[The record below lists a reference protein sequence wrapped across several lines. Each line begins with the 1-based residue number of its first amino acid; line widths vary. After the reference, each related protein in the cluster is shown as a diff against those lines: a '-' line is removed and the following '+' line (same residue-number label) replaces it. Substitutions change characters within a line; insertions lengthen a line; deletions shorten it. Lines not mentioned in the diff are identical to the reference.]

1 LLAAQKE
8 PADRVRILWVKA
20 GGLVPLDSGGKIR
33 SYNILRQL
41 AREHRV
47 TYFGFHAEQDDAPH
61 AELKGIFERV
71 VTCPLKLPAA
81 KSFAELMQYG
91 KELFS
96 REPYAIS
103 KYCQPWVARE
113 LRKLAQSE
121 TYDVIVCDFL
131 VAAGVIPWDL
141 PCPKVLFTHNVE
153 ALIWKRHYEVAR
165 NPLWKLL
172 SWREWRAMARAE
184 KRYLRKADHVLAVS
198 QTDCDFFAKELPAE
212 KLTVIPTGV
221 DVEYFSPMATE
232 EEPGSLVFTGSMDWM
247 PNEDGIFYFAEE
259 ILPRIFEKL
268 PNARLS
274 VVGRKPS
281 ARLKALAATDPH
293 HLHLTGW
300 VDDIRPYLAQSAV
313 CIVPLRVGSGTRLK
327 IFEAMGMGK
336 AIVSTTIGAEGL
348 PVRHGENVLLAD
360 SPVDFAHAV
369 VALLED
375 AAERRR
381 LGNAAREL
389 VETKYSWGSVAKEF
403 AASLEKVVGGSRQ
416 GVVATSA
423 SR

>member
-1 LLAAQKE
+1 
-8 PADRVRILWVKA
+8 
-20 GGLVPLDSGGKIR
+20 
-33 SYNILRQL
+33 
-41 AREHRV
+41 
-47 TYFGFHAEQDDAPH
+47 
-61 AELKGIFERV
+61 
-71 VTCPLKLPAA
+71 
-81 KSFAELMQYG
+81 
-91 KELFS
+91 
-96 REPYAIS
+96 
-103 KYCQPWVARE
+103 VARE
-113 LRKLAQSE
+113 LRKLLQSE
-121 TYDVIVCDFL
+121 KYDVIVCDFL

-165 NPLWKLL
+165 NPLWKML
-172 SWREWRAMARAE
+172 SWREWRAMERAE
-184 KRYLRKADHVLAVS
+184 KRYLREADHVLAVS
-198 QTDCDFFAKELPAE
+198 QTDCDFFAKELPTE

-221 DVEYFSPMATE
+221 DIEYFSPIAVE

-348 PVRHGENVLLAD
+348 PVRHGEDVLLAD
-360 SPVDFAHAV
+360 SPDDFAQSV
-369 VALLED
+369 VRLLED

-403 AASLEKVVGGSRQ
+403 ATSLEKVASGSRQ
-416 GVVATSA
+416 GVVASSA

>member
-1 LLAAQKE
+1 
-8 PADRVRILWVKA
+8 VKA
-20 GGLVPLDSGGKIR
+20 GGLVPLDSGGRIR

-47 TYFGFHAEQDDAPH
+47 TYFGFHAEQDDAAH
-61 AELKGIFERV
+61 AQLKEIFERV
-71 VTCPLKLPAA
+71 VCCPLKLPAA
-81 KSFAELMQYG
+81 KSFAELVQYG

-103 KYCQPWVARE
+103 KYCQPWVKRE
-113 LRKLAQSE
+113 LRKLVQAES
-121 TYDVIVCDFL
+121 YDVIVCDFL

-153 ALIWKRHYEVAR
+153 ALIWKRHYEVVR

-184 KRYLRKADHVLAVS
+184 QRYLREADHVLAVS
-198 QTDCDFFAKELPAE
+198 QTDADFFARELPPE
-212 KLTVIPTGV
+212 KLTVVPTGV
-221 DVEYFSPMATE
+221 DIEYFRPLRSE
-232 EEPGSLVFTGSMDWM
+232 EEPNSLVFTGSMDWM

-259 ILPRIFEKL
+259 ILPRIFEEL

-348 PVRHGENVLLAD
+348 PVRHGVEILLAD
-360 SPVDFAHAV
+360 SPDDFAKSV
-369 VALLED
+369 VTLLGD
-375 AAERRR
+375 AAARRR
-381 LGNAAREL
+381 LGTTAREL
-389 VETKYSWGSVAKEF
+389 VEAKYGWGSVAKEF
-403 AASLEKVVGGSRQ
+403 AAALEKVVSDRSQNASSGA
-416 GVVATSA
+416 VTSSTA
-423 SR
+423 G

>member
-1 LLAAQKE
+1 MK
-8 PADRVRILWVKA
+8 ILWVKA

-41 AREHRV
+41 ARDHRV
-47 TYFGFHAEQDDAPH
+47 TYFGFHAEQDDAAH
-61 AELKGIFERV
+61 AELKAIFERV

-91 KELFS
+91 KDLFS

-103 KYCQPWVARE
+103 KYCQPWVAGE
-113 LRKLAQSE
+113 LRKLVQSE
-121 TYDVIVCDFL
+121 KYDVIVCDFL

-172 SWREWRAMARAE
+172 SWREWRAMERAE
-184 KRYLRKADHVLAVS
+184 KRYLREADHVLAVS
-198 QTDCDFFAKELPAE
+198 QTDRDFFAREVPAE

-221 DVEYFSPMATE
+221 DIEYFRPMAVE
-232 EEPGSLVFTGSMDWM
+232 EEPNSLVFTGSMDWM

-268 PNARLS
+268 LNARLS

-281 ARLKALAATDPH
+281 ARLRALAATDPH

-300 VDDIRPYLAQSAV
+300 VDDIRPYLAQNAV

-348 PVRHGENVLLAD
+348 PVRHGEEILLAD
-360 SPVDFAHAV
+360 SPDDFAASV
-369 VALLED
+369 VKLLED

-381 LGNAAREL
+381 LGSAARRL

-403 AASLEKVVGGSRQ
+403 AASLERVVVGSRHNT
-416 GVVATSA
+416 GGAITSSA

>member
-1 LLAAQKE
+1 M
-8 PADRVRILWVKA
+8 
-20 GGLVPLDSGGKIR
+20 PLDSGGKIR
-33 SYNILRQL
+33 SYNILKQL

-103 KYCQPWVARE
+103 KYCQPRVARE
-113 LRKLAQSE
+113 LRKLVESE
-121 TYDVIVCDFL
+121 KYDVIVCDFL

-165 NPLWKLL
+165 NPLWKML
-172 SWREWRAMARAE
+172 SWREWKAMERAE
-184 KRYLRKADHVLAVS
+184 KRYLREADHVLAVS
-198 QTDCDFFAKELPAE
+198 QTDRDFFAKELPAE

-221 DVEYFSPMATE
+221 DVEYFRPMSVE
-232 EEPGSLVFTGSMDWM
+232 EEPASLVFTGSMDWM

-259 ILPRIFEKL
+259 ILPKIFEKL

-300 VDDIRPYLAQSAV
+300 VDDVRPHLAQSAV

-348 PVRHGENVLLAD
+348 PVRHGEDVLLAD
-360 SPVDFAHAV
+360 SPDDFASSV
-369 VALLED
+369 VRLLED

-389 VETKYSWGSVAKEF
+389 VETKYSWASVAKDF
-403 AASLEKVVGGSRQ
+403 ATALEKAV
-416 GVVATSA
+416 SA
-423 SR
+423 SRPDANVAAPAGSR

>member
-1 LLAAQKE
+1 
-8 PADRVRILWVKA
+8 VKA

-41 AREHRV
+41 ARDHRV
-47 TYFGFHAEQDDAPH
+47 TYFGFHAEQDDAAH
-61 AELKGIFERV
+61 AELEGIFERV
-71 VTCPLKLPAA
+71 VRCPLKLPAA
-81 KSFAELMQYG
+81 KSFAELVQYG

-96 REPYAIS
+96 GNPYAIK
-103 KYCQPWVARE
+103 KYCQPWVASE
-113 LRKLAQSE
+113 LRKLVQTES
-121 TYDVIVCDFL
+121 YDVIVCDFL

-172 SWREWRAMARAE
+172 SWREWRAMERAE
-184 KRYLRKADHVLAVS
+184 KLYLRKADHVLAVS
-198 QTDCDFFAKELPAE
+198 QTDSDFFAHELPPE

-221 DVEYFSPMATE
+221 DVEYFRPIAVE
-232 EEPGSLVFTGSMDWM
+232 EEPNSLVFTGSMDWM

-259 ILPRIFEKL
+259 ILPKIFEKL

-281 ARLKALAATDPH
+281 ARLKGLAATDPH

-300 VDDIRPYLAQSAV
+300 VDDIRPYLAQSEV

-348 PVRHGENVLLAD
+348 PVRHGQDVLLAD
-360 SPVDFAHAV
+360 SPDDFANSV
-369 VALLED
+369 VSLLQD

-403 AASLEKVVGGSRQ
+403 AASLERVVAGSRP
-416 GVVATSA
+416 GVVASPA